1 MFNDLSDRL
10 DKVFR
15 NLKGKGKLTEKNI
28 KDSLREI
35 RMALLEADVN
45 YKIVKKFVKDIEE
58 QCLGQEVMK
67 SLTPGQQVV
76 KIVNDELTKLMDTE
90 NFEVKLYDNKI
101 NKIMLVGLQGS
112 GKTTACSKLATFFR
126 KKKNIM
132 PAMVACDVYRP
143 AAIHQL
149 EVLGK
154 EIGVPVHSNLETKD
168 VVKIAKDA
176 LQIADLKSQNLVI
189 FDTAG
194 RLHIDEEMMDEVY
207 RLKDFVKPDYIFF
220 VADAMTGQDA
230 VNVAKEFNDKLNFD
244 GVILTKLDGDS
255 RGGASLSIK
264 AVTGKPV
271 AFVGVGEKPS
281 DLEAFYADRMA
292 SRILGMGDVL
302 TLIEKAE
309 TSLNEQ
315 EAEKLAKKLKKNQ
328 FDLDDFLKQ
337 LQQIKKMGPLENL
350 LKLIPGVNS
359 KALSGANL
367 SGKEL
372 IHVEA
377 IITSMTKNERSEP
390 AIINGARRLRIAKG
404 SGRSVQEVNKL
415 LKQFKQMKEMIKKM
429 NNPKMMKKMAKMGKG
444 GMPNIPGMPNMPKMP
459 NDQ

>member
-1 MFNDLSDRL
+1 MFNDLSSRL

-15 NLKGKGKLTEKNI
+15 NLKGKGKLSEKNI

-45 YKIVKKFVKDIEE
+45 YKIVKNFVSNIEE

-76 KIVNDELTKLMDTE
+76 KIVNDELTKLMDTDG
-90 NFEVKLYDNKI
+90 FEVKLHSNKI

-112 GKTTACSKLATFFR
+112 GKTTACSKLATHFR
-126 KKKNIM
+126 KQKNIF

-154 EIGVPVHSNLETKD
+154 EIGIPVYSNTESKD
-168 VVKIAKDA
+168 VIKIAKDA
-176 LQIADLKSQNLVI
+176 LAEADRNNNNLVI

-194 RLHIDEEMMDEVY
+194 RLHIDGEMMEEVQKL
-207 RLKDFVKPDYIFF
+207 RDTIKPDYIFF

-230 VNVAKEFNDKLNFD
+230 VNVSKEFHDRLDFD

-255 RGGASLSIK
+255 RGGAALSIK
-264 AVTGKPV
+264 AITNKPI

-281 DLEAFYADRMA
+281 DLEVFYADRMA

-309 TSLNEQ
+309 SSLDEE
-315 EAEKLAKKLKKNQ
+315 EAEKLAKRLKKNQ

-337 LQQIKKMGPLENL
+337 LQQIKKMGPLEGL
-350 LKLIPGVNS
+350 LKMIPGMNT
-359 KALSGANL
+359 KALENVNM

-372 IHVEA
+372 VHIEA
-377 IITSMTKNERSEP
+377 IIYSMTIKERSEP
-390 AIINGARRLRIAKG
+390 KLINGSRRLRIANG
-404 SGRSVQEVNKL
+404 SGRTVQEVNKL
-415 LKQFKQMKEMIKKM
+415 LKQFDQMRGMIKKM
-429 NNPKMMKKMAKMGKG
+429 NNPKMMKKMSKMGGK
-444 GMPNIPGMPNMPKMP
+444 GMPDFPGMPKF
-459 NDQ
+459 

>member
-1 MFNDLSDRL
+1 MFNDLSSRL

-45 YKIVKKFVKDIEE
+45 YKIVKQFVKDIEE

-76 KIVNDELTKLMDTE
+76 KIVNTELTKLMDTGG
-90 NFEVKLYDNKI
+90 FEVKLHDNKI

-112 GKTTACSKLATFFR
+112 GKTTACSKLATYFR
-126 KKKNIM
+126 KQKNIF

-154 EIGVPVHSNLETKD
+154 EIGIPVHSDLESKN
-168 VVKIAKDA
+168 VINIAKVA
-176 LQIADLKSQNLVI
+176 LAEANQKNQNLVI

-194 RLHIDEEMMDEVY
+194 RLHIDSDMMEEVEK
-207 RLKDFVKPDYIFF
+207 LKDFVKPDYIFF

-230 VNVAKEFNDKLNFD
+230 VNVAEEFHKRLDFS

-255 RGGASLSIK
+255 RGGAALSIK
-264 AVTGKPV
+264 AITNKPI
-271 AFVGVGEKPS
+271 AFVGVGERPS
-281 DLEAFYADRMA
+281 DLEVFYADRMA

-309 TSLNEQ
+309 TTMNEE
-315 EAEKLAKKLKKNQ
+315 EAEKLAKKIKKNQ
-328 FDLDDFLKQ
+328 FDLDDFLNQ
-337 LQQIKKMGPLENL
+337 LQQIKKMGPLEGL
-350 LKLIPGVNS
+350 LKMIPGMNS
-359 KALSGANL
+359 KALEGANL

-372 IHVEA
+372 AHVEA
-377 IITSMTKNERSEP
+377 IIYSMTTKERSDP
-390 AIINGARRLRIAKG
+390 KIINGSRRLRISQG

-415 LKQFKQMKEMIKKM
+415 LKQFEQMKDMIKKM
-429 NNPKMMKKMAKMGKG
+429 NNPKMMKKMAKMGGK
-444 GMPNIPGMPNMPKMP
+444 GMPEIPGMPKF
-459 NDQ
+459 

>member
-1 MFNDLSDRL
+1 MFNDLSSRL

-76 KIVNDELTKLMDTE
+76 KIVNTELTKLMDTGG
-90 NFEVKLYDNKI
+90 FEVKLHDNKI

-112 GKTTACSKLATFFR
+112 GKTTACSKLATYFR
-126 KKKNIM
+126 KQKNIF

-154 EIGVPVHSNLETKD
+154 EIGIPVHSNLESKD

-176 LQIADLKSQNLVI
+176 LAIANQQNQNVVI

-194 RLHIDEEMMDEVY
+194 RLHIDSDMMEEVEK
-207 RLKDFVKPDYIFF
+207 LKDFIKPDYIFF

-230 VNVAKEFNDKLNFD
+230 VTVAKEFHARLDFS

-255 RGGASLSIK
+255 RGGAALSIK
-264 AVTGKPV
+264 AITDKPI
-271 AFVGVGEKPS
+271 AFVGVGERPS
-281 DLEAFYADRMA
+281 DLEVFYADRMA

-309 TSLNEQ
+309 TTMNEE
-315 EAEKLAKKLKKNQ
+315 EADKLAKKLKKNQ

-337 LQQIKKMGPLENL
+337 LQQIKKMGPLEGL
-350 LKLIPGVNS
+350 LKMIPGMNS
-359 KALSGANL
+359 KALEGVNL
-367 SGKEL
+367 NGKEL
-372 IHVEA
+372 AHVEA
-377 IITSMTKNERSEP
+377 IIYSMTTKERSEP
-390 AIINGARRLRIAKG
+390 KVINGSRRLRISKG

-415 LKQFKQMKEMIKKM
+415 LKQFDQMKGMIKKM
-429 NNPKMMKKMAKMGKG
+429 NNPKMMKKMSKMGGK
-444 GMPNIPGMPNMPKMP
+444 GMPEIPGMPKF
-459 NDQ
+459 